1 MLIGLA
7 GIFGLAILAP
17 SLHRVT
23 RDWSGWLFATLP
35 AGFFVYVVQMLRVLP
50 ETGPIRQVTP
60 WVPSL
65 GLELAFRLDG
75 LSLLFLLLIS
85 GIGTLISVYAGGY
98 LHHHRQLGRFFACLF
113 FFMGAMLGLVA
124 ADNLLALFIFWE
136 LTSLSSYL
144 LIGFNHEQQEARSAA
159 LQALLV
165 TFTGGQALLIG
176 LVLLAWVGGTW
187 SFSGLLENIPAIRDS
202 GFYPLL
208 ISLVLMGAFTKSAQT
223 PFHFWLPGAMAA
235 PTPVSAYLHSATMVT
250 AGVFL
255 LARLTPILGGT
266 ALWTWLLS
274 SFGLLTMITGSVLAV
289 GQTDLKRLLA
299 YTTVGALGTMTLL
312 LGLGS
317 PLAAQAAVAFLLVHS
332 LYKGSMFMMAGAV
345 DHETHTRDVRDLGG
359 LIQRM
364 PVTAIAAGLA
374 ALAMCGVP
382 PVLGFIS
389 KELLYEAQLQFG
401 TVGWGLA
408 GLGVLS
414 NALVFAVAL
423 IVGVRPF
430 FGKPL
435 HTPRHPHE
443 APPSLWLG
451 PLLLAVLGLVLGL
464 FPMLVDKPVLA
475 LAAEAI
481 LQAPVEL
488 ELHLWHGITPML
500 GLSLL
505 TIALG
510 VVLFK
515 LRHEIRQWRQ
525 RLHSLVRWGPERAYE
540 LLVYAVLP
548 RVADGQTRLIQHGYL
563 RFYIM
568 TIMGTTALAIFIGMS
583 RVRLHMDWLVWRPFE
598 WYEALLCAAI
608 IASAIGAIINL
619 GRLSA
624 VALLGIVGYSIA
636 LIFAL
641 YGAPDLALTQFLV
654 ETLTLILLVLV
665 LYHIPKGRRL
675 SSVPSRWRD
684 AFLSLAVGTAVT
696 LMVMK
701 ALAIEPG
708 SKLPDYFMTH
718 SVLAQGRDVVNVILV
733 DFRALDTLG
742 EITVLAV
749 AALGVYGVL
758 RIRRRRPDVEEPP
771 EEHPNLPVQLPPRKE
786 EG

>member
-1 MLIGLA
+1 MLTGLLVVFA
-7 GIFGLAILAP
+7 LAALAP
-17 SLHRVT
+17 TLHRVT
-23 RDWSGWLFATLP
+23 RDWSGWLFALVP
-35 AGFFVYVVQMLRVLP
+35 AGLFVYFFTLLKRLP
-50 ETGPIRQVTP
+50 ESGILLQSTQ

-65 GLELAFRLDG
+65 GIELSFRYDG

-85 GIGTLISVYAGGY
+85 GIGTLISIYAGGY
-98 LHHHRQLGRFFACLF
+98 LHHHPQLGRFFCCLF
-113 FFMGAMLGLVA
+113 FFMGAMLGVVA

-144 LIGFNHEQQEARSAA
+144 LIGFNHEQKASRASA

-165 TFTGGQALLIG
+165 TFTGGQALMVGLI
-176 LVLLAWVGGTW
+176 LMAWMGGTF
-187 SFSGLLENIPAIRDS
+187 SFTELVGNAEAVKSS
-202 GFYPLL
+202 VFYPGIVAL
-208 ISLVLMGAFTKSAQT
+208 ILVGTFTKSAQT

-255 LARLTPILGGT
+255 MARLTPVLGGT
-266 ALWTWLLS
+266 ELWMWMLS
-274 SFGLLTMITGSVLAV
+274 SVGLLTMVTGSVLAV
-289 GQTDLKRLLA
+289 VQTDLKRLLA

-312 LGLGS
+312 LGLGTT
-317 PLAAQAAVAFLLVHS
+317 LAAQAAVAFLLVHS

-359 LIQRM
+359 LIRRM
-364 PVTAIAAGLA
+364 PITAVAAGLA

-389 KELLYEAQLQFG
+389 KELLYEAKLQFG
-401 TVGWGLA
+401 PVGWALA
-408 GLGVLS
+408 GVGVMT

-430 FGKPL
+430 FGQPL

-443 APPSLWLG
+443 APPALWIG
-451 PLLLAVLGLVLGL
+451 PLVLAVLGLVLGL
-464 FPMLVDKPVLA
+464 FPMLVDKSL
-475 LAAEAI
+475 LAAAAGAI
-481 LQAPVEL
+481 LQQTVQVKL
-488 ELHLWHGITPML
+488 TLWHGLTPML
-500 GLSLL
+500 ALSLV
-505 TIALG
+505 TVALG
-510 VVLFK
+510 VVLFF
-515 LRHEIRQWRQ
+515 LRHQLREWRE
-525 RLHSLVRWGPERAYE
+525 RLHWLLRWGPERAYE
-540 LLVYAVLP
+540 LLVYSVLP

-563 RFYIM
+563 RYYIM
-568 TIMGTTALAIFIGMS
+568 SVMGMTALAIFIGMS
-583 RVRLHMDWLVWRPFE
+583 RVHLHMEWLVWRPFE
-598 WYEALLCAAI
+598 WYEALICLAI
-608 IASAIGAIINL
+608 LVSAVGAVVNL

-684 AFLSLAVGTAVT
+684 AFLSLAVGIALT
-696 LMVMK
+696 LMIMK

-708 SKLPDYFMTH
+708 SRLPDYFVAN
-718 SVLAQGRDVVNVILV
+718 SLVAQGRNVVNVILV

-749 AALGVYGVL
+749 AALGVYAVL
-758 RIRRRRPDVEEPP
+758 RVRRRRRDEEESP
-771 EEHPNLPVQLPPRKE
+771 ESRPNLPVELPKQKE
-786 EG
+786 EA